1 MEGKLPYYMV
11 YPMPFLYDDE
21 RLERRD
27 YEYMKSLY
35 PDAAKRVLPYGEEE
49 CDRCEGPCSMMYDE
63 YPDRLQLRMMGNRIY
78 NQVMDNERV
87 FGEEEDNGDIKG
99 VEGQQHRQGRQNWLR
114 DLIDVVLYQELYK
127 RRSENRRMR
136 QKFY

>member
-35 PDAAKRVLPYGEEE
+35 PDAAKRVLPYVEEE

-78 NQVMDNERV
+78 NQVKDNERV
-87 FGEEEDNGDIKG
+87 FCEEEDNGDIKG

-136 QKFY
+136 RKFY